1 MYFLFT
7 SIAQLV
13 EQLTF
18 NQLVAGS
25 NPAGCTTF
33 LRLVISHKRTLED
46 EFVRFETGGCVFIFI
61 ITLLVSYEDP
71 QIIESEIKPPPVSS
85 PY

>member
-1 MYFLFT
+1 M
-7 SIAQLV
+7 QLPSK
-13 EQLTF
+13 QST
-18 NQLVAGS
+18 AGS
-25 NPAGCTTF
+25 NPAECTTF
-33 LRLVISHKRTLED
+33 LRLVIFHKRTLEA
-46 EFVRFETGGCVFIFI
+46 ELVRFETGGYVLILI